1 MPELA
6 QRLAEFAA
14 YVGALAGDEHDAR
27 DFCQRLFRAFG
38 WPDLHA
44 AGAEFDAPTR
54 LAWGRTLLL
63 ELHPR
68 GTALA
73 AEARRLFEHWQYHT
87 SHPRYVALCD
97 FTELHL
103 YDFANQ
109 LSEPIDRLTLAD
121 LPGDHAALN
130 FLLREPRPPVF
141 RSDRVALTREAASH
155 LAGLFDLLVAR
166 GIDRN
171 LARQFTLRSVHAL
184 FADGLGL
191 TDPITYEPLASVELS
206 REEQDLLTRAAD
218 LDWSRVQL
226 PVFGDLFQTAMDPAR
241 RHALGVHFTSEADIQ
256 RLVLPSLV
264 RPWRERITAAD
275 SPQRRLALHEELAR
289 LRLLDPACGSGN
301 ILCVAYRELL
311 RLEADLLSRSQASP
325 TPSRL
330 SLANLCGI
338 DRDPFAVELARI
350 TLQLAELQARRELD
364 LSPPHPD
371 AQADLRVADALFTDW
386 PAADVILGNPP
397 FQAKNNM
404 QRAFGP
410 EYLRRLRAAY
420 PQVSG
425 RADYCVYWLRKAHD
439 VLPPGG
445 RAGLVGTNTIRQNES
460 RDGGLGYI
468 TQTGTITEAVAA
480 EVWSGDA
487 AVNVSIVNWIKQ
499 PDVRGEKFLS
509 WQTGDAAHSPW
520 QTVAVER
527 IGPSLSPATDV
538 SAARPLRSNL
548 AAACCYQGQT
558 VGHDGFLLAP
568 DDARGML
575 ADAGANAAVLFPYLG
590 GDDLLGRRDGAPSRH
605 VIDFG
610 ERDRLAAETFAAPF
624 ARVRS
629 TVLPARRRAAAEEQR
644 RNAAVLR
651 TGPSARINR
660 HHAVFLDQWWRLS
673 WRRGE
678 MLAALAGLARYIA
691 CARVTRRPIFEF
703 VGRHIRPSDA
713 LVVFALA
720 DDYSFGVLQSALHW
734 QWFTARCSTLK
745 RDYRYTFEHRV
756 VRVPLAAGP
765 DRRAGPANRRG
776 RAHAATGPRRRDGAP
791 PRLAPRA
798 LPGPRHTR
806 PHSLARR
813 PRSARRGRGRR
824 LRPARRSAAL
834 PPRPQPRARRAR
846 ARRPPDRRPRPRSS
860 VPEPRATGRLHLDRL
875 YRRLSLSPP
884 LRPFSRGATSSCPCG
899 PTRTTRRT

>member
-14 YVGALAGDEHDAR
+14 HVGALAGDEPDAR
-27 DFCQRLFRAFG
+27 DLCERLFRAFG
-38 WPDLHA
+38 WPDLHV
-44 AGAEFDAPTR
+44 AGAEFVAPAR
-54 LAWGRTLLL
+54 LAWGPTLLL

-97 FTELHL
+97 FAELLL
-103 YDFANQ
+103 YDFAAQ
-109 LSEPIDRLTLAD
+109 VREPIDRLALAD
-121 LPGDHAALN
+121 LPGDHAALT

-141 RSDRVALTREAASH
+141 RNDRVALTREAAGH

-166 GIDRN
+166 RTDRN
-171 LARQFTLRSVHAL
+171 LARHFTLRCVHAL
-184 FADGLGL
+184 FAARLGL
-191 TDPITYEPLASVELS
+191 TPRDRLEQSLASMELS
-206 REEQDLLTRAAD
+206 GEEHNLLARAAD

-256 RLVLPSLV
+256 RMVLPSLV
-264 RPWRERITAAD
+264 RPWRERISAAD
-275 SPQRRLALHEELAR
+275 SPEKQLALHDELAR
-289 LRLLDPACGSGN
+289 LRILDPACGSGN

-311 RLEADLLSRSQASP
+311 QLEAELLAHIPDTSHTVATRI
-325 TPSRL
+325 

-338 DRDPFAVELARI
+338 DRYPFAVELARI
-350 TLQLAELQARRELD
+350 TLQLAELQARRELG
-364 LSPPHPD
+364 LSPPHHA

-386 PAADVILGNPP
+386 PAAHVILGNPP

-404 QRAFGP
+404 QREFGP

-420 PQVSG
+420 PHVSG
-425 RADYCVYWLRKAHD
+425 RADYCVYWFRKAHD

-445 RAGLVGTNTIRQNES
+445 RAGLVGTNTIRQNAS
-460 RDGGLGYI
+460 RDGGLGHI
-468 TQTGTITEAVAA
+468 VASGTITEAVAA

-499 PDVRGEKFLS
+499 PDVPGKKFLS

-538 SAARPLRSNL
+538 SAARSLRINL

-558 VGHDGFLLAP
+558 VGHDGFLVAP
-568 DDARGML
+568 ADARSIL
-575 ADAGANAAVLFPYLG
+575 ADADANAAVLFPYLG

-610 ERDRLAAETFAAPF
+610 ERDRLAAEAFAAPF
-624 ARVRS
+624 ARVAS
-629 TVLPARRRAAAEEQR
+629 AVLPARRRAAAEEQR

-660 HHAVFLDQWWRLS
+660 HHSVFLEQWWRLS

-678 MLAALAGLARYIA
+678 MLAAIAGLTRYIA

-703 VGRHIRPSDA
+703 VDRRIRPSDA

-745 RDYRYTFEHRV
+745 RDYRYTSSTVWGAFPWPQIPTAAQVQQIAAAARALRQVRAAEMERHDASRRELYRSLDAPGRTPLRDAHEALDEAVRAAYGLRGDPLRFLLDLNLELAEHERAG
-756 VRVPLAAGP
+756 RSIIGPGLAA
-765 DRRAGPANRRG
+765 
-776 RAHAATGPRRRDGAP
+776 
-791 PRLAPRA
+791 
-798 LPGPRHTR
+798 
-806 PHSLARR
+806 
-813 PRSARRGRGRR
+813 
-824 LRPARRSAAL
+824 
-834 PPRPQPRARRAR
+834 
-846 ARRPPDRRPRPRSS
+846 
-860 VPEPRATGRLHLDRL
+860 
-875 YRRLSLSPP
+875 LSPSFE
-884 LRPFSRGATSSCPCG
+884 LQAACTSSDCIA
-899 PTRTTRRT
+899 TA

>member
-14 YVGALAGDEHDAR
+14 HVGGLAGDEHDAR
-27 DFCQRLFRAFG
+27 DVCERLFRAFG

-44 AGAEFDAPTR
+44 AGAEFDAPSR
-54 LAWGRTLLL
+54 LAWNRTLLL

-68 GTALA
+68 GTTLA
-73 AEARRLFEHWQYHT
+73 GQSRRLFEHWQYHT

-97 FTELHL
+97 FSELLL
-103 YDFANQ
+103 YDFATQ
-109 LSEPIDRLTLAD
+109 VREPIDRLALAD
-121 LPGDHAALN
+121 LPNDHAALT

-141 RSDRVALTREAASH
+141 RSDRVAATREAAAH
-155 LAGLFDLLVAR
+155 FAGLFDLLVAR
-166 GIDRN
+166 GTDRD
-171 LARQFTLRSVHAL
+171 LARHFTLRCVHAL
-184 FADGLGL
+184 FAAGLGL
-191 TDPITYEPLASVELS
+191 TPSDRLEQESLASMELS
-206 REEQDLLTRAAD
+206 REEQDLLARAAD

-226 PVFGDLFQTAMDPAR
+226 PVFGDLFQAAMDPAR

-256 RLVLPSLV
+256 RMVLPSLV
-264 RPWRERITAAD
+264 RPWRERITTAD
-275 SPQRRLALHEELAR
+275 SSERQLALHDELAR
-289 LRLLDPACGSGN
+289 LRILDPACGSGN

-311 RLEADLLSRSQASP
+311 ELEAELLSRLQASP
-325 TPSRL
+325 TRSRL

-350 TLQLAELQARRELD
+350 TLQLAEFQARRELG
-364 LSPPHPD
+364 LSPLHPA
-371 AQADLRVADALFTDW
+371 AQADLRVADALFADW

-404 QRAFGP
+404 QREFGP

-425 RADYCVYWLRKAHD
+425 RADYCVYWFRKAHD

-468 TQTGTITEAVAA
+468 VASGTITEAVAA

-487 AVNVSIVNWIKQ
+487 AVNVSIVNWTRQ
-499 PDVRGEKFLS
+499 PDVPGKKFLS

-520 QTVAVER
+520 QTVTVER

-538 SAARPLRSNL
+538 SAARSLRINL

-558 VGHDGFLLAP
+558 VGHDGFLVAP
-568 DDARGML
+568 ADARGML

-610 ERDRLAAETFAAPF
+610 ERDRLTAEAFAAPF
-624 ARVRS
+624 ARIS
-629 TVLPARRRAAAEEQR
+629 TTVLPARRRAAAEEQR

-651 TGPSARINR
+651 AGPNARINR

-678 MLAALAGLARYIA
+678 MLAAIAGLARYIA

-745 RDYRYTFEHRV
+745 RDYRYTSSTVWGAFPWPQAPTAAQVHHIAAAARALRQ
-756 VRVPLAAGP
+756 VRAAEMERHHASRRELYRSLDTPGRTPLRDAHEALDEAVRAAYDLRGDPLRFLLDLNLELAEQERAGHPIVGPGLAA
-765 DRRAGPANRRG
+765 
-776 RAHAATGPRRRDGAP
+776 
-791 PRLAPRA
+791 
-798 LPGPRHTR
+798 
-806 PHSLARR
+806 
-813 PRSARRGRGRR
+813 
-824 LRPARRSAAL
+824 
-834 PPRPQPRARRAR
+834 
-846 ARRPPDRRPRPRSS
+846 
-860 VPEPRATGRLHLDRL
+860 
-875 YRRLSLSPP
+875 LSPSP
-884 LRPFSRGATSSCPCG
+884 ELQAACASSDCIATA
-899 PTRTTRRT
+899 

>member
-14 YVGALAGDEHDAR
+14 HVGALAGDEPDAR
-27 DFCQRLFRAFG
+27 EFCERLFRAFG

-54 LAWGRTLLL
+54 LVWGPTLLL

-97 FTELHL
+97 FAELRL
-103 YDFANQ
+103 YDFAAQ
-109 LSEPIDRLTLAD
+109 VREPIDRLALAD
-121 LPGDHAALN
+121 LPGDHAALT

-141 RSDRVALTREAASH
+141 RGDRVAVTREAAAH
-155 LAGLFDLLVAR
+155 LAGLFDRLVAR
-166 GIDRN
+166 GTDRN
-171 LARQFTLRSVHAL
+171 LARRFTLRCVHAL
-184 FADGLGL
+184 FAAGLGL
-191 TDPITYEPLASVELS
+191 TPRARLEQSLASVELS
-206 REEQDLLTRAAD
+206 REEHDLLERAAD

-226 PVFGDLFQTAMDPAR
+226 PVFGDLFQAAMDPAR

-275 SPQRRLALHEELAR
+275 SCERQLALHDELAR
-289 LRLLDPACGSGN
+289 LRILDPACGSGN

-311 RLEADLLSRSQASP
+311 QLEAELLSRVQASP
-325 TPSRL
+325 TSSRL
-330 SLANLCGI
+330 SLANLSGI
-338 DRDPFAVELARI
+338 DRDPFAVELAHI
-350 TLQLAELQARRELD
+350 TLQLAELQARRELG
-364 LSPPHPD
+364 LPSPHP
-371 AQADLRVADALFTDW
+371 ARADLRVADALFTDW

-404 QRAFGP
+404 QREFGP

-425 RADYCVYWLRKAHD
+425 RADYCVYWFRKAHD

-460 RDGGLGYI
+460 RDGGLGHI
-468 TQTGTITEAVAA
+468 VASGTITEAVAA

-487 AVNVSIVNWIKQ
+487 AVNVSIVNWTKA
-499 PDVRGEKFLS
+499 PDVPGKKFLS

-538 SAARPLRSNL
+538 SAARSLRINV

-558 VGHDGFLLAP
+558 VGHDGFLVAP
-568 DDARGML
+568 ADARDML

-610 ERDRLAAETFAAPF
+610 ERDRLAAEAFAAPF
-624 ARVRS
+624 ARVS
-629 TVLPARRRAAAEEQR
+629 ATVLPARRRAAAEEQR

-651 TGPSARINR
+651 ADPRARVNR

-678 MLAALAGLARYIA
+678 MLAAIAGLARYIA

-703 VGRHIRPSDA
+703 VDRHIRPSDA

-745 RDYRYTFEHRV
+745 RDYRYTSSTVWGAFPWPQAPTAAQVHQIAAAARALRQ
-756 VRVPLAAGP
+756 VRAAEMERHHASRRQLYRSLDTPGRTPLRDAHEALDEAVRAAYGLRGDPLRFLLDLNLELAERERSGRPIVGPGLAA
-765 DRRAGPANRRG
+765 
-776 RAHAATGPRRRDGAP
+776 
-791 PRLAPRA
+791 
-798 LPGPRHTR
+798 
-806 PHSLARR
+806 
-813 PRSARRGRGRR
+813 
-824 LRPARRSAAL
+824 
-834 PPRPQPRARRAR
+834 
-846 ARRPPDRRPRPRSS
+846 
-860 VPEPRATGRLHLDRL
+860 
-875 YRRLSLSPP
+875 LSP
-884 LRPFSRGATSSCPCG
+884 SSELQAACASADCIAVA
-899 PTRTTRRT
+899 